1 MYNWSWP
8 FIPHEPAWVLS
19 QDCVLKFNLA
29 KTINKVARYPCSYLY
44 NYFQSKKKR
53 IHCSVQCLN
62 PAWDCSHLE
71 KKMRSRNIMVFFN
84 IRVITLSS
92 VSMALKVSWTIIKNC
107 CVSCESHIINRNVK
121 HLSGLLA
128 GRKYTYDR
136 RSPIGDKKNLIKG
149 AIIAEDVAVHLL

>member
-1 MYNWSWP
+1 M
-8 FIPHEPAWVLS
+8 
-19 QDCVLKFNLA
+19 D
-29 KTINKVARYPCSYLY
+29 
-44 NYFQSKKKR
+44 
-53 IHCSVQCLN
+53 
-62 PAWDCSHLE
+62 
-71 KKMRSRNIMVFFN
+71 FFN

-128 GRKYTYDR
+128 GRKCTYDR
-136 RSPIGDKKNLIKG
+136 RSLIGDKKNLIKG

>member
-1 MYNWSWP
+1 M
-8 FIPHEPAWVLS
+8 
-19 QDCVLKFNLA
+19 D
-29 KTINKVARYPCSYLY
+29 
-44 NYFQSKKKR
+44 
-53 IHCSVQCLN
+53 
-62 PAWDCSHLE
+62 
-71 KKMRSRNIMVFFN
+71 FFN

-121 HLSGLLA
+121 HLSRLLA

-136 RSPIGDKKNLIKG
+136 RSPIGSKKNLIKG

>member
-1 MYNWSWP
+1 M
-8 FIPHEPAWVLS
+8 
-19 QDCVLKFNLA
+19 D
-29 KTINKVARYPCSYLY
+29 
-44 NYFQSKKKR
+44 
-53 IHCSVQCLN
+53 
-62 PAWDCSHLE
+62 
-71 KKMRSRNIMVFFN
+71 FFN

-136 RSPIGDKKNLIKG
+136 RSLIGSKKNLIKG

>member
-1 MYNWSWP
+1 M
-8 FIPHEPAWVLS
+8 
-19 QDCVLKFNLA
+19 D
-29 KTINKVARYPCSYLY
+29 
-44 NYFQSKKKR
+44 
-53 IHCSVQCLN
+53 
-62 PAWDCSHLE
+62 
-71 KKMRSRNIMVFFN
+71 FFN

-107 CVSCESHIINRNVK
+107 CVSIKCESHIINRNVK

-136 RSPIGDKKNLIKG
+136 RSLIGDKKNLIKG